1 MAQWLIR
8 GQGTLVADGWR
19 QRISDTP
26 ILSPCDRAVLQLSSP
41 TGVKLRAERDE
52 RVGYGHR
59 RGPPPNAILRPDGTR

>member
-41 TGVKLRAERDE
+41 TDVKLRADHDE
-52 RVGYGHR
+52 RAGYAHTPGQL
-59 RGPPPNAILRPDGTR
+59 PSEILRPGGTR